1 MKKSTTIIRKKYPL
15 DSSASIHLASLK
27 KEYSNTFR
35 FSATL
40 SEAVNPD
47 ILQKA
52 FDNIAGRFPTIVA
65 GIKSGFFNYYITPV
79 DKAPTVKQDE
89 ACLKTMTRKEIRE
102 CAIQVLYGEKEI
114 AVETFHALTDGNGGT
129 IFLSTLVAEYISLC
143 HGVTVEYSD
152 KIFDP
157 KEPVKECELVDDY
170 ISYSGTSKNETDKQT
185 VYQIPGD
192 TEPESKNTIISKT
205 YKIQDLLDTARSYGV
220 SLTTFLTAVMA
231 DSILQLQKKRPSQK
245 KNTVK
250 ILVSANLRK
259 KFESSTLYNFS
270 LYALPHIMPREKDY
284 NFKEILQHFST
295 QLKKQL
301 SAEYLQN
308 TFTMNT
314 KYMNWWLFKI
324 LPLPVKHAILKFVYH
339 RYGERNS
346 CISVSNLGE
355 VSFPKEIKPYID
367 KISCILTP
375 RRNAPYNCGL
385 ISYNGRLHINISRKG
400 KGCGLEEIF
409 YNKLEAL
416 LAV

>member
-1 MKKSTTIIRKKYPL
+1 MKKSTTVIRKKYPL

-40 SEAVNPD
+40 SEAVNPT
-47 ILQKA
+47 ILQTA

-79 DKAPTVKQDE
+79 DKAPAVKQDE

-102 CAIQVLYGEKEI
+102 CALQVMYRDREI
-114 AVETFHALTDGNGGT
+114 SVETFHALTDGNGGT
-129 IFLSTLVAEYISLC
+129 IFLSTMVAEYISLC

-152 KIFDP
+152 KIFNPNDP
-157 KEPVKECELVDDY
+157 VRECELVDDY
-170 ISYSGTSKNETDKQT
+170 ISYSGKSKNETDKQT

-192 TEPESKNTIISKT
+192 STAEDKNHVFSKT
-205 YKIQDLLDTARSYGV
+205 YKVQDLLDTARSYGV

-231 DSILQLQKKRPSQK
+231 DSILQLQKKRPARK

-270 LYALPHIMPREKDY
+270 LYALPHIIPREKDY
-284 NFKEILQHFST
+284 NFKEILQHFAT
-295 QLKKQL
+295 QLKNQL

-314 KYMNWWLFKI
+314 
-324 LPLPVKHAILKFVYH
+324 LPVKHAILKFVYH

-416 LAV
+416 MAV

>member
-1 MKKSTTIIRKKYPL
+1 MKKSTTVIRKKYPL

-79 DKAPTVKQDE
+79 DKAPAIKQDE

-102 CAIQVLYGEKEI
+102 CAIQVLYSEKEI

-416 LAV
+416 MAV